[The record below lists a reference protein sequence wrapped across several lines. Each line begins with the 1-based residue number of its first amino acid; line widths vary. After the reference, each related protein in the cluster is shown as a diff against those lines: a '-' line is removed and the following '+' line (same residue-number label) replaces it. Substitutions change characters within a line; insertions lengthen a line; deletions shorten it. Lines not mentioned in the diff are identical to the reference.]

1 VTKLMPMKSNPTRRQ
16 KGRFGFPFSGHL
28 RAVADKY
35 SRKAWLLDSKQLSA
49 SARRRTGLEDFG
61 EPPIEPALTVL
72 ASSLESEADLHP
84 LGRFLMRAHLS
95 GLLETRLQLARLWS
109 RPEKAANAPAI
120 VQPIFITGMP
130 RSGSTFLHE
139 LLVQEPALRA
149 PRVWE
154 VMFPASAPQADRG
167 WRDLRVWKAAA
178 CLWLFRRLV
187 PKADAVYPVRA
198 RTPHECVA
206 IQSYA
211 LLSEEFVATC
221 HIPAYEAFLR
231 SVDLRAAYRWEKRL
245 LQHLQGDHSFTRWLL
260 KSPDHVHGL
269 EELFS
274 VFPDALVV
282 QTHRNPLESLR
293 SLIQLTGV
301 LQGLYGKPR
310 DLDESAERE
319 TRNLAAAMDR
329 FIRFRDSH
337 PELADRFVDVN
348 YSDLIADP
356 LLVVRR
362 IFGRFGMPLPEQTV
376 ARMQSLAMRRAAYK
390 GRQTAPT
397 LRQAGLHAPGRLS
410 LFNDYCRRFGIPF
423 GNAGLS

>member
-1 VTKLMPMKSNPTRRQ
+1 
-16 KGRFGFPFSGHL
+16 
-28 RAVADKY
+28 
-35 SRKAWLLDSKQLSA
+35 
-49 SARRRTGLEDFG
+49 
-61 EPPIEPALTVL
+61 
-72 ASSLESEADLHP
+72 
-84 LGRFLMRAHLS
+84 
-95 GLLETRLQLARLWS
+95 
-109 RPEKAANAPAI
+109 
-120 VQPIFITGMP
+120 
-130 RSGSTFLHE
+130 
-139 LLVQEPALRA
+139 
-149 PRVWE
+149 
-154 VMFPASAPQADRG
+154 MFPASAVQADRG

-221 HIPAYEAFLR
+221 HIPTYEDFLR
-231 SVDLRAAYRWEKRL
+231 SVDLRAAYQWEKRL
-245 LQHLQGDHSFTRWLL
+245 LQHLQGDHPATRWLL

-337 PELADRFVDVN
+337 PELANRFIDVN
-348 YSDLIADP
+348 YSDLVADP
-356 LLVVRR
+356 LLIVRR
-362 IFGRFGMPLPEQTV
+362 IFGRFGMPLAVETV
-376 ARMQSLAMRRAAYK
+376 AAMQSLAMRRAAYK
-390 GRQTAPT
+390 GRRTAPT
-397 LRQAGLHAPGRLS
+397 LRQAGLHAPARLS